1 MLKAYEDYTIH
12 KFTYSELEEKYG
24 KSAPTIRK
32 YFDNLNLAELKND
45 LEDKK
50 EYSLVFDASHFK
62 REFCLFLFRSGG
74 ENIHY
79 DFKDSEKIVY
89 YEDCLKEISKKYKLS
104 SFTIDGRR
112 GVIQLLEKMFPLV
125 PIQLCQFHLI
135 KNVLKYTTRKPK
147 TECGKELRKLIL
159 KLKTSSEEDFTN
171 KYINLKEKHKE
182 FLNEKNESGKFV
194 HGRLRSSF
202 NSIKTQMPY
211 IFTFEKFPA
220 LKIEKTTNSCDGYF
234 SHLKSKVNIHRG
246 ISTRRKIQLIIKLL
260 SS

>member
-1 MLKAYEDYTIH
+1 
-12 KFTYSELEEKYG
+12 
-24 KSAPTIRK
+24 
-32 YFDNLNLAELKND
+32 
-45 LEDKK
+45 
-50 EYSLVFDASHFK
+50 LVFDASHFK
-62 REFCLFLFRSGG
+62 REFCLFLFRRGG

-112 GVIQLLEKMFPLV
+112 GVIQLLEKMFPLA

-135 KNVLKYTTRKPK
+135 KNVSKSTTRRPK

-159 KLKTSSEEDFTN
+159 ELKTLTEESFTN
-171 KYINLKEKHKE
+171 KYIKLKEKYKD
-182 FLNEKNESGKFV
+182 FLNEKNESRKFV
-194 HGRLRSSF
+194 HRRLRSAF
-202 NSIKTQMPY
+202 NSIKVQLPY
-211 IFTFEKFPA
+211 LFTFEKFPA

-234 SHLKSKVNIHRG
+234 SHLKAKVNIHRG
-246 ISTRRKIQLIIKLL
+246 ITARRKIQLIIKLL